1 MAMCL
6 VEMLKEELKNKVLE
20 DWIPFTE
27 AEVDAKECFASHF
40 MSDFLAG
47 KGGGFCENVL
57 PGLEGEISH
66 AEDAESAEGEDG
78 GCANALRSPRSPR
91 EIQLSPAARAVLDA
105 GRELWRYYHAQPGA
119 NPNAS
124 YYDIRRH
131 FQGMKKTASGKEQM
145 NATSDDVKYNDL
157 LAALKSAMKK
167 LAKQIEPK
175 VYAYGFLKK

>member
-1 MAMCL
+1 MCS
-6 VEMLKEELKNKVLE
+6 VEMMKEKLKNKVE
-20 DWIPFTE
+20 VDRIPFTE

-105 GRELWRYYHAQPGA
+105 GRELWRYYHAQPM
-119 NPNAS
+119 PECLVL
-124 YYDIRRH
+124 RH
-131 FQGMKKTASGKEQM
+131 P
-145 NATSDDVKYNDL
+145 L
-157 LAALKSAMKK
+157 
-167 LAKQIEPK
+167 
-175 VYAYGFLKK
+175 

>member
-40 MSDFLAG
+40 MSDFRAG

-131 FQGMKKTASGKEQM
+131 
-145 NATSDDVKYNDL
+145 VKCKIENGERKMWESVL
-157 LAALKSAMKK
+157 GRARIPVALKSAMKT
-167 LAKQIEPK
+167 LAKQFEPK